1 MSCRANFAPSGCRFE
16 IQQAGIA
23 EIPMDSA
30 KAKSKNERNEYVL
43 FRVLCTPFTKLTM
56 HCNNPELYPSATGQQ
71 AGQPRYGHL
80 IGNRWVDSTADALP
94 VIAPATGEHFA
105 WISGGG
111 SAEIDAAVAAARNAL
126 DGEWGL
132 VTATE
137 RGRLMQKFAS
147 LVLASEERLA
157 WVEAHDTGKP
167 ISQARTDIR
176 AVARYFEFY
185 GGAADKIHGEVI
197 PYLNGYNVSVVREPL
212 GITAHITPWNYPAQM
227 FGRTIAPALAMG
239 NAAVLKPAE
248 EACLICMELG
258 ALAVE
263 AGFPAGA
270 LNIVTGLGEQ
280 AGAALT
286 RHPGINFVSF
296 TGSPEVGRL
305 VQESAAIHHV
315 PVVLELGGKSP
326 QVVFADADL
335 EAAASMVCRGITQNA
350 GQTCSAGSRVL
361 VERSVFDTF
370 MVLLAARFA
379 EVRIG
384 TPGEDADLG
393 PLINR
398 TQQEKVLSFIENARR
413 DGLPL
418 VAQSAV
424 PEALKNGFF
433 VPPSVFGPVSADNAL
448 VCQEVFGPVLAV
460 QVFDDEDDAV
470 ALANGTEFGLV
481 AGVWTRDGARQQRM
495 ARRIVSGQVFINCYG
510 AGGGVELP
518 FGGTKRSGHGR
529 EKGLMALEEV
539 STTKTVVNCYL

>member
-1 MSCRANFAPSGCRFE
+1 MANVLLHACALRALF
-16 IQQAGIA
+16 
-23 EIPMDSA
+23 
-30 KAKSKNERNEYVL
+30 SKN
-43 FRVLCTPFTKLTM
+43 LTM
-56 HCNNPELYPSATGQQ
+56 QNNRSDLYPAAIGHQS
-71 AGQPRYGHL
+71 GQPRYAHL
-80 IGNRWVDSTADALP
+80 IGNRWVDSTATALP
-94 VIAPATGEHFA
+94 VLAPATGECFA
-105 WISGGG
+105 WISSGG
-111 SAEIDAAVAAARNAL
+111 SVEIDAAVVAARAAL
-126 DGEWGL
+126 DGAWGL
-132 VTATE
+132 FTATE
-137 RGRLMQKFAS
+137 RGRLMHKFAA

-167 ISQARTDIR
+167 ISQARADIR

-185 GGAADKIHGEVI
+185 GGAADKIHGEII

-212 GITAHITPWNYPAQM
+212 GVTAHITPWNYPAQM
-227 FGRTIAPALAMG
+227 FGRTVAPALAMG
-239 NAAVLKPAE
+239 NGVVLKPAE
-248 EACLICMELG
+248 EACLICLELG
-258 ALAVE
+258 ALAIE

-335 EAAASMVCRGITQNA
+335 ENAATQVCKAITQNA

-361 VERSVFDTF
+361 IERSVFDTF
-370 MVLLAARFA
+370 IGLLKARFA
-379 EVRIG
+379 AVRIG
-384 TPGEDADLG
+384 TPEQDADLG
-393 PLINR
+393 PLINQ
-398 TQQEKVLSFIENARR
+398 TQQAKVLSFIENAQR

-418 VAQSAV
+418 IAQAV
-424 PEALKNGFF
+424 VPAALKNGFF
-433 VPPSVFGPVSADNAL
+433 VPPSVFGPVPADNAL

-460 QVFDDEDDAV
+460 QVFDNEEEAV

-481 AGVWTRDGARQQRM
+481 AGVWTRDGAKQQRM
-495 ARRIVSGQVFINCYG
+495 AKRIVSGQVFINCYG

-529 EKGLMALEEV
+529 EKGLMALDEV

>member
-1 MSCRANFAPSGCRFE
+1 MANVLLHACALRALF
-16 IQQAGIA
+16 
-23 EIPMDSA
+23 
-30 KAKSKNERNEYVL
+30 SKN
-43 FRVLCTPFTKLTM
+43 LTM
-56 HCNNPELYPSATGQQ
+56 QNNRSDLYPAATGHQS
-71 AGQPRYGHL
+71 GQPRYAHL
-80 IGNRWVDSTADALP
+80 IGNRWVDSTATALP
-94 VIAPATGEHFA
+94 VLAPATGECFA
-105 WISGGG
+105 WISSGG
-111 SAEIDAAVAAARNAL
+111 SVEIDAAVVAARAAL
-126 DGEWGL
+126 DGAWGL
-132 VTATE
+132 FTATE
-137 RGRLMQKFAS
+137 RGRLMHKFAA

-167 ISQARTDIR
+167 ISQARADIR

-185 GGAADKIHGEVI
+185 GGAADKIHGEII

-212 GITAHITPWNYPAQM
+212 GVTAHITPWNYPAQM
-227 FGRTIAPALAMG
+227 FGRTVAPALAMG
-239 NAAVLKPAE
+239 NGVVLKPAE
-248 EACLICMELG
+248 EACLICLELG
-258 ALAVE
+258 ALAIE

-335 EAAASMVCRGITQNA
+335 ENAATQVCKAITQNA

-361 VERSVFDTF
+361 IERSVFDTF
-370 MVLLAARFA
+370 IGLLKARFA
-379 EVRIG
+379 AVRIG
-384 TPGEDADLG
+384 TPEQDADLG
-393 PLINR
+393 PLINQ
-398 TQQEKVLSFIENARR
+398 TQQAKVLLFIENAQR

-418 VAQSAV
+418 IAQAV
-424 PEALKNGFF
+424 VPAALKNGFF
-433 VPPSVFGPVSADNAL
+433 VPPSVFGPVPADNAL

-460 QVFDDEDDAV
+460 QVFDNEEEAV

-481 AGVWTRDGARQQRM
+481 AGVWTRDGAKQQRM
-495 ARRIVSGQVFINCYG
+495 AKRIVSGQVFINCYG

-529 EKGLMALEEV
+529 EKGLMALDEV
-539 STTKTVVNCYL
+539 SITKTVVNCYL